1 MKHKPPPTLLELQD
15 ERYFLDWPPIKR
27 YVFGMTSV
35 SLAAAATQILSNS
48 LNALKIVRE
57 RAQSSKD
64 NDLKG
69 HISTLYDNLLSLK
82 EAVML
87 VTQENEALKRK
98 VAMLEHPP
106 AKLEPELRQVGAA
119 NFYFVG
125 DKGPYCQP
133 CYDGKGKLTALTPP
147 EPWSGGI
154 RRECVLCHE
163 HFYEQPI
170 DRSSVRIGR
179 RRSPWS

>member
-1 MKHKPPPTLLELQD
+1 
-15 ERYFLDWPPIKR
+15 
-27 YVFGMTSV
+27 MTSV

-98 VAMLEHPP
+98 VASWNILQ
-106 AKLEPELRQVGAA
+106 L
-119 NFYFVG
+119 N
-125 DKGPYCQP
+125 
-133 CYDGKGKLTALTPP
+133 
-147 EPWSGGI
+147 
-154 RRECVLCHE
+154 
-163 HFYEQPI
+163 
-170 DRSSVRIGR
+170 
-179 RRSPWS
+179 